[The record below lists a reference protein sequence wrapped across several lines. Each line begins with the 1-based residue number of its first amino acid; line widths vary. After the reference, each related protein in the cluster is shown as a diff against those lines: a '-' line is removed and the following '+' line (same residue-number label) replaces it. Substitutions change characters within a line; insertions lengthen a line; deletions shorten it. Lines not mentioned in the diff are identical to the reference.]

1 MLRFNVFIRRG
12 QGMKQKFLAVAL
24 SAAGVLGAS
33 GASAQAVISNGT
45 VGLGVDRAG
54 QLNIASTNR
63 SSGTGGGI
71 GGTTNYGLRD
81 IATNREGTA
90 QGCLCEGWGAAVAGT
105 GTTVYANNSSG
116 SSFSPITFAS
126 TASTATSTVSSIG
139 GALTVTH
146 SFLPS
151 LSQYLYQVNVSIT
164 NTSGA
169 AFTGNTLY
177 RRVMDWDIEPT
188 AFTEYST
195 IQGTSGAANVLYA
208 SNNGFASG
216 DPLSSRTANSSASIV
231 TGDFVDN
238 GPADQGALFDF
249 TFGPLA
255 AGATQTLSIF
265 YGAAPT
271 EALALGALGSVGAEI
286 YSFGQAS
293 TDRTGGAATTFI
305 FGFAGVGGTAL
316 PDPTAAVPE
325 PASWAMMMVGFG
337 AVGGALRRGKK
348 SARAKALA
356 AA

>member
-1 MLRFNVFIRRG
+1 
-12 QGMKQKFLAVAL
+12 MKLKMLAVAL
-24 SAAGVLGAS
+24 SAAGLLGAS

-54 QLNIASTNR
+54 QLNIESRNPSA
-63 SSGTGGGI
+63 
-71 GGTTNYGLRD
+71 GGTTVYGLRD
-81 IATNREGTA
+81 VATNREGTA
-90 QGCLCEGWGAAVAGT
+90 QGCLCEGWGAAIAGT
-105 GTTVYANNSSG
+105 GTSVFANNASG
-116 SSFSPITFAS
+116 SSFTPVTFAS
-126 TASTATSTVSSIG
+126 TATTATSTVTSVG

-146 SFLPS
+146 NFLPS
-151 LSQYLYQVNVSIT
+151 ISQYLYQVNVSIT

-169 AFTGNTLY
+169 AFTGATLY

-188 AFTEYST
+188 AFNEYST
-195 IQGTSGAANVLYA
+195 IQGSVGATNVAYT
-208 SNNGFASG
+208 SNNGFAGG
-216 DPLSSRTANSSASIV
+216 DPLSSRTAGAPSPLV
-231 TGDFVDN
+231 TGDFVDI
-238 GPADQGALFDF
+238 GPDDQGALFDF

-271 EALALGALGSVGAEI
+271 EALALGALGAVGAEV

-316 PDPTAAVPE
+316 PDPTSAVPE
-325 PASWAMMMVGFG
+325 PASWAMMVFGFG

-348 SARAKALA
+348 SARKALA